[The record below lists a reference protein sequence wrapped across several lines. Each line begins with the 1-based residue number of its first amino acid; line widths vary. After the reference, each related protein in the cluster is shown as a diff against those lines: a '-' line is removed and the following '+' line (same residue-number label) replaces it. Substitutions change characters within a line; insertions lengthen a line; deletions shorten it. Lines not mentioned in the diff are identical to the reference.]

1 MTRKIRPSVFRQ
13 LVMPLDAPVIEGLA
27 RRERAQV
34 VSLLAQLL
42 LEASGLDD
50 QEEHGDEDV

>member
-1 MTRKIRPSVFRQ
+1 
-13 LVMPLDAPVIEGLA
+13 MPLDAPVIEGLA